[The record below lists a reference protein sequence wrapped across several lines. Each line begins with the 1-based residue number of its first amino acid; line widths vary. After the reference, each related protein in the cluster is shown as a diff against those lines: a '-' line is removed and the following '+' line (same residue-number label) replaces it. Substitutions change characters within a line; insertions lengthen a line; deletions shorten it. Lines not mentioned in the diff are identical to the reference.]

1 MVDCRSN
8 FTAGYGFKLLFNWS
22 VTSVYRFMHRRKLLL
37 GPKARKGDIDPPL
50 LYYGV
55 EHSTEW
61 CVLRLFS
68 TRAVWNT
75 SGGPGSGVPSI
86 PITGYKPQVPGA
98 CRV

>member
-8 FTAGYGFKLLFNWS
+8 FPAGYGFKLLFNWS

-55 EHSTEW
+55 EHSTE
-61 CVLRLFS
+61 
-68 TRAVWNT
+68 
-75 SGGPGSGVPSI
+75 
-86 PITGYKPQVPGA
+86 
-98 CRV
+98 